1 MFTKKGFSV
10 QPLEVTK
17 QVLVDDIL
25 HFSEEVL
32 QLYFENEGGDV
43 EEVFLNEAE
52 QSAVITFKDHRGNLF
67 TLHCMFLQ
75 TYSYNVCE

>member
-1 MFTKKGFSV
+1 MFTRKGFSV

-25 HFSEEVL
+25 NFSEEVL

-43 EEVFLNEAE
+43 EEVFLNEAH
-52 QSAVITFKDHRGNLF
+52 QSAVITFKDHRGNSF

-75 TYSYNVCE
+75 TYNNNMCE